1 MALGGATGGCSRHDH
16 LGATSR
22 AAFLPIRRPSP
33 DSLATNCVRVRGVVC
48 DIAQVACRGC
58 LCICNIV
65 RCLLAG
71 SQGRVGGFLEWIAG
85 TLARARAPGY
95 GSGHKPAWFLRAPR
109 GAKGG
114 TGVSKGDGGFNHLYF
129 SATCRYSSAVSFT
142 RSLGPV
148 AGPSRRRAPRG
159 QPGAPPLLPSG
170 GAPVISGP
178 VKINYFLAIY
188 S

>member
-1 MALGGATGGCSRHDH
+1 MRAWCRLRCCAGRPPWVPLHPQYLGTVCAQDRRDAWAACYSMLRALS
-16 LGATSR
+16 
-22 AAFLPIRRPSP
+22 
-33 DSLATNCVRVRGVVC
+33 
-48 DIAQVACRGC
+48 RGC
-58 LCICNIV
+58 GRLIV
-65 RCLLAG
+65 VSG
-71 SQGRVGGFLEWIAG
+71 TSWRVVE
-85 TLARARAPGY
+85 
-95 GSGHKPAWFLRAPR
+95 
-109 GAKGG
+109 GAKRRQEGG

-129 SATCRYSSAVSFT
+129 SATCRYSSTVSFT
-142 RSLGPV
+142 RFLGPV

>member
-1 MALGGATGGCSRHDH
+1 MAPRVAVAATTILAQLLAPLFCPF
-16 LGATSR
+16 
-22 AAFLPIRRPSP
+22 AARPQILSPLTACACVVSFAILRR
-33 DSLATNCVRVRGVVC
+33 SLAAGAFASAISC
-48 DIAQVACRGC
+48 
-58 LCICNIV
+58 

-71 SQGRVGGFLEWIAG
+71 SQGRVGGFLGWIAG

-114 TGVSKGDGGFNHLYF
+114 TGVSTGDGGFNHLYF
-129 SATCRYSSAVSFT
+129 SATCRYSSTVSFT
-142 RSLGPV
+142 RFLGPV
-148 AGPSRRRAPRG
+148 AGPSRRRDPVG

>member
-1 MALGGATGGCSRHDH
+1 MVGLGGGAGGSSRHNRPGR
-16 LGATSR
+16 LF
-22 AAFLPIRRPSP
+22 AAHSPPSP

-71 SQGRVGGFLEWIAG
+71 SQGRVGGFLGWIAG

-95 GSGHKPAWFLRAPR
+95 GSGHKRAWFLRAPR

-114 TGVSKGDGGFNHLYF
+114 TGVSTGDGGFNHLYF
-129 SATCRYSSAVSFT
+129 SATCRYSSTVSFT
-142 RSLGPV
+142 RFLGPV
-148 AGPSRRRAPRG
+148 AGLSRRRDPVG

-170 GAPVISGP
+170 GGVDEFWP
-178 VKINYFLAIY
+178 VK
-188 S
+188 